1 MFCHFMNLY
10 ICLTCFTKIKL
21 NINISLYTTTKT
33 SDFENSNLEPEHL
46 LALLVNIYL
55 HCVKILGA

>member
-1 MFCHFMNLY
+1 MNMY

-21 NINISLYTTTKT
+21 NINMSLNTTNKT
-33 SDFENSNLEPEHL
+33 SDFENSNLVPDHL

-55 HCVKILGA
+55 NCMIIIRG